1 MWKACSLLAVA
12 LIATQVF
19 AQQQQGNQNPPTA
32 PRAQSP
38 AQDQGEV
45 QGQGALQAQGQG
57 QGQGVGQPG
66 AQLQQGNRQIPGQR
80 TANYRGDNAVNASRV
95 IDSHLAACLILGN
108 EEEVAL
114 GRFAAQHA
122 SSEQVKQF
130 AQQMV
135 DQHSKAISKLQP
147 FSPEVTS
154 LELTSNSEQE
164 QGQQQNQ
171 PQRQGQSQ
179 NQLITAGQNAQ
190 GDANLGQQ
198 MLAIE
203 RDAKQQCLDLTQKE
217 LGEKRGEEFDHAYI
231 GQQMGGHI
239 QMIAALTAFERHAS
253 PELQQVLSEQKRT
266 AEQHL
271 QHLKQLMPDS
281 ASVSKTSSNR

>member
-32 PRAQSP
+32 PRVQSP
-38 AQDQGEV
+38 AQDQGAA
-45 QGQGALQAQGQG
+45 QGQGTIQAQG

-80 TANYRGDNAVNASRV
+80 TANYRGDSAVNASRA

-114 GRFAAQHA
+114 GRFAAQRA
-122 SSEQVKQF
+122 SNDQVKQF

-147 FSPEVTS
+147 FAPEGAM
-154 LELTSNSEQE
+154 LELAAASEQD
-164 QGQQQNQ
+164 QGPRQNQ
-171 PQRQGQSQ
+171 GQRQGQIQ
-179 NQLITAGQNAQ
+179 NPLTPVGQNGQA
-190 GDANLGQQ
+190 DANIGQQ

-203 RDAKQQCLDLTQKE
+203 RDAKQQCLDLTQKV
-217 LGEKRGEEFDHAYI
+217 LGEKRGEEFDHAYV
-231 GQQMGGHI
+231 GQQMAGHI

-253 PELQQVLSEQKRT
+253 PELQQVLNEQKQT

-271 QHLKQLMPDS
+271 QHLKQLIPDS
-281 ASVSKTSSNR
+281 TSASKTSSNR